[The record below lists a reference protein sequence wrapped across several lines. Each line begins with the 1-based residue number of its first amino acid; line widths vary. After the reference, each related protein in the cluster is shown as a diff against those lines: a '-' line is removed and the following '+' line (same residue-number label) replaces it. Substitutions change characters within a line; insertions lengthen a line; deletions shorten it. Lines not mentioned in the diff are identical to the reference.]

1 MAATFSFFH
10 VLLLSVKRPL
20 ASSTTLEAHRLQGDQ
35 HALCWFFHCPYQALL
50 ISPCRLHIRV
60 HATNLFLG
68 YRLESFNLMRDR
80 GTEASRSYPEI

>member
-20 ASSTTLEAHRLQGDQ
+20 ASSTTLEAHRL
-35 HALCWFFHCPYQALL
+35 CPYQALL